1 MVSTPPRSRRK
12 VSRVNYAEDVAASD
26 LQFESVDTA
35 ATAAES
41 PIAAK
46 SSRLGRKSTAVGNST
61 VITSN
66 SNGKTLPLSDK
77 DLAAQ
82 AVKDKFAMNWQR
94 KFSPTEKLSL
104 AMNFDGAHLL
114 SSGALRFPDG
124 SELKP
129 DGKFTFHHVI
139 IMLRFLT
146 CLISSA
152 RSCLYS
158 G

>member
-12 VSRVNYAEDVAASD
+12 VSRVNYAEDVAAPD
-26 LQFESVDTA
+26 IQFESTASATSAGA
-35 ATAAES
+35 ATIES
-41 PIAAK
+41 PVAAK
-46 SSRLGRKSTAVGNST
+46 SSRLGRKSNAIGTANA
-61 VITSN
+61 TSVN
-66 SNGKTLPLSDK
+66 SNGKTIALSDK

-104 AMNFDGAHLL
+104 AMNFDGAQLL

-129 DGKFTFHHVI
+129 DGKFANHYI
-139 IMLRFLT
+139 ILFFGFLT
-146 CLISSA
+146 
-152 RSCLYS
+152 
-158 G
+158 